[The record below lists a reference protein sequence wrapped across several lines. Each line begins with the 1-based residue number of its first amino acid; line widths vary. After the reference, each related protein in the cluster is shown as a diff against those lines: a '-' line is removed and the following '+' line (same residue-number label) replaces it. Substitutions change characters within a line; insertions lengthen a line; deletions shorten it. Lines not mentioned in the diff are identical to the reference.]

1 MTTEVDNNNNN
12 EDYFGVISDN
22 SSRKSYIDIDI
33 DIDIDIEI
41 REVLKVLESIGFRF
55 TDYHKN

>member
-22 SSRKSYIDIDI
+22 SSRKSDI